1 MKYPYAKHNIRD
13 EDINAVVDV
22 LKHKSITQGESVLRF
37 EKDLSKFLGCK
48 EVVVCSSGTAALHLI
63 YLSIG
68 LDKDTAILTTPITF
82 LATANAARM
91 TGAKVYF
98 ADVDPM
104 TGLICK
110 NSVYKTLKKL
120 KNKIKALVIVHL
132 GSKVCDLEYFK
143 KIADEFNILL
153 IEDACHALGQRFIS
167 EDKITSLVGSA
178 KYSDAASFS
187 FHAIKN
193 ITTGEGGA
201 VATNNKDLAKI
212 MRLYRSH
219 GTIRDIEWN
228 NKKQR
233 GPWYYQADTIGY
245 NYRLTDFQA
254 SLGSSQL
261 KNLNNQN
268 KHKCRV
274 AEVYISLL
282 KDCDHIYLP
291 KVEDKKTKQAWHL
304 FAIQVDFKKLKKN
317 KNIIMK
323 KLEEK
328 GIGTQVHY
336 IPLYKQPVY
345 SPNKDKIFTGSEIY
359 YEMTLSLPMYA
370 GLKNVDL
377 RYIVKNLKN
386 ILYS

>member
-1 MKYPYAKHNIRD
+1 MKYPYAKHDIQN

-22 LKHKSITQGESVLRF
+22 LKNKSITQGKSVLKF

-68 LDKDTAILTTPITF
+68 LDKDTGVLTTPITF

-91 TGAKVYF
+91 TGANVYF
-98 ADVDPM
+98 ADVDPI

-110 NSVYKTLKKL
+110 KSAYKTLKRL
-120 KNKIKALVIVHL
+120 KNKIKVLVVVHL
-132 GSKVCDLEYFK
+132 GSKVCDLEYFRR
-143 KIADEFNILL
+143 IADEFNILL
-153 IEDACHALGQRFIS
+153 IEDSCHALGQKFLS
-167 EDKITSLVGSA
+167 EDKSSSLVGSA
-178 KYSDAASFS
+178 KYSDAAAFS

-201 VATNNKDLAKI
+201 IATNNIDFANT

-219 GTIRDIEWN
+219 GTVRDIEWN
-228 NKKQR
+228 NNKQR
-233 GPWYYQADTIGY
+233 GPWYYQADVLGY

-261 KNLNNQN
+261 KSLTTKN
-268 KHKCRV
+268 KYKCRI
-274 AEVYISLL
+274 AEMYIDLL

-291 KVEDKKTKQAWHL
+291 KLEAKNIKQAWHL
-304 FAIQVDFKKLKKN
+304 FTIQVDFKKLKKN
-317 KNIIMK
+317 KNMIMK
-323 KLEEK
+323 KLEAQ

-336 IPLYKQPVY
+336 IPLYKQLLY
-345 SPNKDKIFTGSEIY
+345 SHNKDTDFKGAETY
-359 YEMTLSLPMYA
+359 YEMTLSLPMYV
-370 GLKNVDL
+370 GLKDVDL
-377 RYIVKNLKN
+377 KYIVKNLKK
-386 ILYS
+386 ILYT